1 MTVLI
6 IFTVVSIVFNIFLL
20 LRIVRYRSGI
30 FSQENDNQLLR
41 KTIGKLEEE
50 IKTNTEK
57 TICLKNRWANLS
69 AFIAHVSS
77 KELIGTH
84 SFYEEAL
91 KAILKIYPEADYG
104 YIAKIERDDWA
115 FLVAAGYDLEQLKRY
130 SYRREFFG
138 FFPEPVHIIKPESIA
153 LTKLPPYLINT
164 VLSASPP
171 IETSIVVDL
180 EIGDQVIGHLRID
193 TKKGKEE
200 SFSEDVIAG
209 FKDFSRIL
217 SALMTVQK
225 YFIMQEKFQRDIV
238 FSIVKI
244 LEIYDAYTKGHSEHV
259 AELAGKLGKAI
270 GLSEE
275 NLQVLYWAGLV
286 HDIGKILVPTSIL
299 NKPGKLTL
307 QEYEM
312 VKMHPVWGYQVLS
325 TSEELQEIAFIVK
338 HHHEHWNGKGYP
350 ENLSGTAIPLL
361 SRIIAVVDTYDSM
374 TSDRAYRTGLP
385 KEEAFTQIRRVSGTQ
400 LDPHL
405 TDVFL
410 ALFSEG

>member
-1 MTVLI
+1 
-6 IFTVVSIVFNIFLL
+6 
-20 LRIVRYRSGI
+20 
-30 FSQENDNQLLR
+30 
-41 KTIGKLEEE
+41 
-50 IKTNTEK
+50 
-57 TICLKNRWANLS
+57 
-69 AFIAHVSS
+69 
-77 KELIGTH
+77 
-84 SFYEEAL
+84 
-91 KAILKIYPEADYG
+91 
-104 YIAKIERDDWA
+104 
-115 FLVAAGYDLEQLKRY
+115 
-130 SYRREFFG
+130 
-138 FFPEPVHIIKPESIA
+138 
-153 LTKLPPYLINT
+153 

-200 SFSEDVIAG
+200 GFSEDVITG

-410 ALFSEG
+410 TLFSEG